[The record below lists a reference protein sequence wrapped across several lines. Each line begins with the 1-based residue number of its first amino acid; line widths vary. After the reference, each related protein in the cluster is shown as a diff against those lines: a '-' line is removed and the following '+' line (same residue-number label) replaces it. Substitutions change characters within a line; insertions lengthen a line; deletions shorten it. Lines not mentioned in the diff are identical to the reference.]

1 MLSWSEFQR
10 RAPEIAE
17 AGRKLIHQ
25 HGVGLAYLATLRKD
39 GAPRLHPICP
49 TVFEG
54 RLYALIGPSHK
65 RRDLLRDGRF
75 ALHSFPCPDVD
86 DEFLVMGRA
95 KLVEDRARQER
106 VRADL
111 KSKGMTSTD
120 DELLFEFQIDRAM
133 HAAYNGPP
141 GTWPPKYAV
150 WTEHQAVCLG

>member
-1 MLSWSEFQR
+1 MVSWSQFEAG
-10 RAPEIAE
+10 APQIAD

-25 HGVGLAYLATLRKD
+25 HGIGLAYLATLRND

-54 RLYALIGPSHK
+54 GLYALIGPTHK
-65 RRDLLRDGRF
+65 QRDLLRDGRF
-75 ALHSFPCPDVD
+75 ALHSFPCPEVD

-95 KLVEDRARQER
+95 RMIDDESLRSR
-106 VRADL
+106 VLADL
-111 KSKGMTSTD
+111 KSKGMTSTE

-133 HAAYNGPP
+133 HAAYNGPH

-150 WTEHQAVCLG
+150 WTER

>member
-1 MLSWSEFQR
+1 MVSWSQFEAE
-10 RAPEIAE
+10 APQIAD

-25 HGVGLAYLATLRKD
+25 HGIGLAYLASLRKD

-54 RLYALIGPSHK
+54 GLYALIGPTHK
-65 RRDLLRDGRF
+65 QRDLLRDGRF
-75 ALHSFPCPDVD
+75 ALHSFPCPEVD

-95 KLVEDRARQER
+95 RMIDDESLRSR
-106 VRADL
+106 VLADL
-111 KSKGMTSTD
+111 KSKGMTSTE

-133 HAAYNGPP
+133 HAAYNGPH

-150 WTEHQAVCLG
+150 WTER

>member
-1 MLSWSEFQR
+1 MVSWAQFEG
-10 RAPEIAE
+10 RAPQIAD

-25 HGVGLAYLATLRKD
+25 HGIGLAFLATLRKD

-54 RLYALIGPSHK
+54 GLYALIGPTHK
-65 RRDLLRDGRF
+65 QRDLLRDGRF

-95 KLVEDRARQER
+95 RLIEDSKLQARVLQ
-106 VRADL
+106 DL
-111 KSKGMTSTD
+111 KSKGMTSTN
-120 DELLFEFQIDRAM
+120 DELLFEFQVDRVM
-133 HAAYNGPP
+133 HAAYNGPH

-150 WTEHQAVCLG
+150 WTEDSKRQ

>member
-1 MLSWSEFQR
+1 MVSWSQFEAG
-10 RAPEIAE
+10 APQIAD

-25 HGVGLAYLATLRKD
+25 HGIGLAYLATLRKD

-54 RLYALIGPSHK
+54 GLYALIGPTHK
-65 RRDLLRDGRF
+65 RRDLLRDGRY
-75 ALHSFPCPDVD
+75 ALHSFPCPEVD

-95 KLVEDRARQER
+95 RMIDDESLRAR
-106 VRADL
+106 VLADL

-120 DELLFEFQIDRAM
+120 DEFLFEFQIDRAM
-133 HAAYNGPP
+133 HAAYNGPH

-150 WTEHQAVCLG
+150 WTKGK

>member
-1 MLSWSEFQR
+1 MVSWSELEKR
-10 RAPEIAE
+10 TPAIAE

-25 HGVGLAYLATLRKD
+25 HNIGLAYLATVRKD

-54 RLYALIGPSHK
+54 GLYALIGPTHK
-65 RRDLLRDGRF
+65 QRDLIRDGRF

-95 KLVEDRARQER
+95 RMIDDAAFRSR
-106 VRADL
+106 VLADL
-111 KSKGMTSTD
+111 KSKGMTSTE

-133 HAAYNGPP
+133 HAAYPGGH

-150 WTEHQAVCLG
+150 WTEK